1 MAVPRRLEWAVELL
15 DVRPGD
21 RILEIGAGG
30 GVAAELICGRLDGGS
45 YTGIDRS
52 VTQIERA
59 RGRVPGA
66 RWEAVAIEDFHSGER
81 FTKVLAVNVNLFWTR
96 SPAHELEL
104 IAGVLEPG
112 GELVLV
118 YDSPGGAG
126 PAAQRVARAVG
137 EHGFEAAVVSAQG
150 LAAVRARLRGAGRP
164 GS

>member
-15 DVRPGD
+15 DVRPDD
-21 RILEIGAGG
+21 RILEIGPGG

-52 VTQIERA
+52 ATQIERA
-59 RGRVPGA
+59 RRRVPGA
-66 RWEAVAIEDFHSGER
+66 RWEAAAIEDYRCDER

-104 IAGVLEPG
+104 IAGLLEPG
-112 GELVLV
+112 GELLLV

-126 PAAQRVARAVG
+126 SVAEQVARAAG
-137 EHGFEAAVVSAQG
+137 EHGFEARVVAGDG
-150 LAAVRARLRGAGRP
+150 LAAVRARPRGAGRP
-164 GS
+164 GP